1 MRLTVTA
8 VDPEQGQ
15 TADIMIEA
23 DPEAPAGELAE
34 QLHRRLRGGTPKA
47 PPVLYHGSTP
57 LPADQPMAAAA
68 LRSGS
73 LLSLDSPAPEAGPEP
88 DGVVELRGVGG
99 ADAGVVFRLPPG
111 DYEIGSAASCRI
123 QLRAEGLAKTAARL
137 KVHADSTATV
147 RSADQDGVTR
157 DGTEARDWTTWPLG
171 GVLAVGPALLEL
183 AAPSVPDAALQ
194 PSDDGVGL
202 DYNRP
207 PRLLPPPVNNRFQ
220 LPVPP
225 GKPTRNKLQLI
236 LIFAPLMMAGVS
248 FVIFNNPRF
257 LVFGFLSPVV
267 ALLSQFSNKRR
278 GKESYEDQL
287 KEYEEKKAALEQ
299 DVDEA
304 VLAEQHARR
313 LAAPDPASAL
323 LIATGPRQRLWER
336 RWRDGDF
343 LLMRLGVADRPAYV
357 ELQDPAEPEHR
368 RRVDRTTHAVPVT
381 VPLRAAGVMGVA
393 GGATA
398 EPLVRWLIA
407 QAAVLHSPS
416 DLRICVL
423 SGTSGADRWS
433 WVHWLPHCAPLG
445 EDTISLVG
453 ASAES
458 VGRRIAELT
467 AVIAARQG
475 AGDRAPRGGAAGEP
489 DVLVVLDGA
498 RRLRSLPGVIQ
509 ILRDGPAVG
518 VYALCVDDEARL
530 LPEECRAVAV
540 AGPKWLRAEQ
550 DSSDPVDEVRMDAP
564 TRSWCVGVARAL
576 APIRDVGDDADENL
590 LPASA
595 RLLDVLG
602 LEPPT
607 PDAVAAR
614 WVIAARSTRAVL
626 GEGVDGPFA
635 VDLAADGPHGL
646 IAGTTGSGKSELLQS
661 LVASLAVA
669 NRPDELNFVLVDYK
683 GGSAFAECEELPHTV
698 GMVTDLDT
706 HLVERALV
714 SLGAELKRR
723 EHILA
728 EAGAKDIDDYTDKR
742 TRHPELAP
750 MARLVLVID
759 EFASMVRELPDF
771 VSGLVNIAQRGRS
784 LGIHLIL
791 ATQRPSGA
799 VTADIRAN
807 TNLRIA
813 LRTTDTG
820 ESRDIID
827 APDSGQLSPRTPGRA
842 HARLGHAALLPFQT
856 GRIGGRR
863 PDASA
868 TDEDRPAPVL
878 TELHWEALGAP
889 MPRLQAQEDTF
900 QPVTDLSVL
909 VDAVRDAATQLSV
922 PPARRPW
929 LPPLPGIL
937 TLADLPARPEAAED
951 GRLTPVAYGLVD
963 VPTEQA
969 QRQLAFDLDEMG
981 HLYIIGS
988 PRSGRSQA
996 LRTLAAA
1003 LTGAHGCADVHLYGL
1018 DCGNGALQ
1026 ALGGLPHCG
1035 AVVDRGQVERVARLL
1050 NRLVAEVGRR
1060 RELLGRRGVA
1070 DLTELRR
1077 VLPGP
1082 ERPPHV
1088 LLLVDR
1094 FEAFERDFANY
1105 DQGSLMDAMTLLM
1118 REGASVGLHLVL
1130 TGDRILGQNRF
1141 SSNTEDKLV
1150 LRLNDR
1156 TDYSMVGL
1164 RSRDV
1169 PEDLPAGRGVLAKDT
1184 NSAQIAL
1191 IPGSDGTGA
1200 TGATGA
1206 GQAQALG
1213 VLAERVRERDADVPA
1228 ERRPFRVDVLPDE
1241 LDFAD
1246 ALARRPHTV
1255 SPLWAMIGVGGDELA
1270 AIGTDLSQVP
1280 SFVVAGPP
1288 RSGRSTVLLTMAKSL
1303 TASGTK
1309 IVVIAPR
1316 NSPLRHL
1323 VGQPGVVEVF
1333 TDADVAVADFR
1344 AALGKVDSPA
1354 GAILVDD
1361 AEMMINSEL
1370 DTDFV
1375 ALARGSA
1382 GDGWGLIMAGNN
1394 EALLGGIGG
1403 WQAAVR
1409 RNRCG
1414 ALLAPRLMGD
1424 GELVGARLPR
1434 GLMGQDSEPGRAHLQ
1449 LGDGRFTTV
1458 RVPATT
1464 VD

>member
-1 MRLTVTA
+1 M
-8 VDPEQGQ
+8 
-15 TADIMIEA
+15 
-23 DPEAPAGELAE
+23 
-34 QLHRRLRGGTPKA
+34 
-47 PPVLYHGSTP
+47 
-57 LPADQPMAAAA
+57 
-68 LRSGS
+68 
-73 LLSLDSPAPEAGPEP
+73 
-88 DGVVELRGVGG
+88 
-99 ADAGVVFRLPPG
+99 
-111 DYEIGSAASCRI
+111 
-123 QLRAEGLAKTAARL
+123 
-137 KVHADSTATV
+137 
-147 RSADQDGVTR
+147 
-157 DGTEARDWTTWPLG
+157 
-171 GVLAVGPALLEL
+171 
-183 AAPSVPDAALQ
+183 
-194 PSDDGVGL
+194 
-202 DYNRP
+202 
-207 PRLLPPPVNNRFQ
+207 
-220 LPVPP
+220 
-225 GKPTRNKLQLI
+225 
-236 LIFAPLMMAGVS
+236 
-248 FVIFNNPRF
+248 
-257 LVFGFLSPVV
+257 
-267 ALLSQFSNKRR
+267 
-278 GKESYEDQL
+278 
-287 KEYEEKKAALEQ
+287 
-299 DVDEA
+299 
-304 VLAEQHARR
+304 
-313 LAAPDPASAL
+313 
-323 LIATGPRQRLWER
+323 
-336 RWRDGDF
+336 
-343 LLMRLGVADRPAYV
+343 
-357 ELQDPAEPEHR
+357 
-368 RRVDRTTHAVPVT
+368 
-381 VPLRAAGVMGVA
+381 
-393 GGATA
+393 
-398 EPLVRWLIA
+398 
-407 QAAVLHSPS
+407 
-416 DLRICVL
+416 
-423 SGTSGADRWS
+423 
-433 WVHWLPHCAPLG
+433 
-445 EDTISLVG
+445 
-453 ASAES
+453 
-458 VGRRIAELT
+458 
-467 AVIAARQG
+467 
-475 AGDRAPRGGAAGEP
+475 
-489 DVLVVLDGA
+489 
-498 RRLRSLPGVIQ
+498 
-509 ILRDGPAVG
+509 
-518 VYALCVDDEARL
+518 
-530 LPEECRAVAV
+530 
-540 AGPKWLRAEQ
+540 
-550 DSSDPVDEVRMDAP
+550 
-564 TRSWCVGVARAL
+564 
-576 APIRDVGDDADENL
+576 
-590 LPASA
+590 
-595 RLLDVLG
+595 
-602 LEPPT
+602 
-607 PDAVAAR
+607 
-614 WVIAARSTRAVL
+614 
-626 GEGVDGPFA
+626 
-635 VDLAADGPHGL
+635 
-646 IAGTTGSGKSELLQS
+646 
-661 LVASLAVA
+661 
-669 NRPDELNFVLVDYK
+669 
-683 GGSAFAECEELPHTV
+683 
-698 GMVTDLDT
+698 
-706 HLVERALV
+706 
-714 SLGAELKRR
+714 
-723 EHILA
+723 
-728 EAGAKDIDDYTDKR
+728 
-742 TRHPELAP
+742 
-750 MARLVLVID
+750 
-759 EFASMVRELPDF
+759 
-771 VSGLVNIAQRGRS
+771 
-784 LGIHLIL
+784 
-791 ATQRPSGA
+791 
-799 VTADIRAN
+799 
-807 TNLRIA
+807 
-813 LRTTDTG
+813 
-820 ESRDIID
+820 
-827 APDSGQLSPRTPGRA
+827 
-842 HARLGHAALLPFQT
+842 
-856 GRIGGRR
+856 
-863 PDASA
+863 
-868 TDEDRPAPVL
+868 
-878 TELHWEALGAP
+878 
-889 MPRLQAQEDTF
+889 
-900 QPVTDLSVL
+900 
-909 VDAVRDAATQLSV
+909 
-922 PPARRPW
+922 
-929 LPPLPGIL
+929 
-937 TLADLPARPEAAED
+937 
-951 GRLTPVAYGLVD
+951 AYGLVD

-1141 SSNTEDKLV
+1141 SSTTEDKLV

-1191 IPGSDGTGA
+1191 IPGSDGSDGSDGTGA

-1309 IVVIAPR
+1309 LVVIAPR

>member
-1 MRLTVTA
+1 M
-8 VDPEQGQ
+8 
-15 TADIMIEA
+15 
-23 DPEAPAGELAE
+23 
-34 QLHRRLRGGTPKA
+34 
-47 PPVLYHGSTP
+47 
-57 LPADQPMAAAA
+57 
-68 LRSGS
+68 
-73 LLSLDSPAPEAGPEP
+73 
-88 DGVVELRGVGG
+88 
-99 ADAGVVFRLPPG
+99 
-111 DYEIGSAASCRI
+111 
-123 QLRAEGLAKTAARL
+123 
-137 KVHADSTATV
+137 
-147 RSADQDGVTR
+147 
-157 DGTEARDWTTWPLG
+157 
-171 GVLAVGPALLEL
+171 
-183 AAPSVPDAALQ
+183 
-194 PSDDGVGL
+194 
-202 DYNRP
+202 
-207 PRLLPPPVNNRFQ
+207 
-220 LPVPP
+220 
-225 GKPTRNKLQLI
+225 
-236 LIFAPLMMAGVS
+236 
-248 FVIFNNPRF
+248 
-257 LVFGFLSPVV
+257 
-267 ALLSQFSNKRR
+267 
-278 GKESYEDQL
+278 
-287 KEYEEKKAALEQ
+287 
-299 DVDEA
+299 
-304 VLAEQHARR
+304 
-313 LAAPDPASAL
+313 
-323 LIATGPRQRLWER
+323 
-336 RWRDGDF
+336 
-343 LLMRLGVADRPAYV
+343 
-357 ELQDPAEPEHR
+357 
-368 RRVDRTTHAVPVT
+368 
-381 VPLRAAGVMGVA
+381 
-393 GGATA
+393 
-398 EPLVRWLIA
+398 IA

-423 SGTSGADRWS
+423 SGAGGADRWS

-453 ASAES
+453 TSAES

-467 AVIAARQG
+467 AVIAARQE

-530 LPEECRAVAV
+530 LPEECSAVAV

-550 DSSDPVDEVRMDAP
+550 DSADPVDEVRMDAP

-683 GGSAFAECEELPHTV
+683 GGSAFAECEDLPHTV
-698 GMVTDLDT
+698 GMVTDLNT
-706 HLVERALV
+706 HLVGRALV

-742 TRHPELAP
+742 TRRPGLAP

-863 PDASA
+863 LDASA
-868 TDEDRPAPVL
+868 ADEDRPAPVL
-878 TELHWEALGAP
+878 TELDWEALGAP
-889 MPRLQAQEDTF
+889 IPRPQVQEDTF

-909 VDAVRDAATQLSV
+909 VEAVRDAATQLSV

-929 LPPLPGIL
+929 LPPLPDVL

-981 HLYIIGS
+981 HLYIVGS

-1003 LTGAHGCADVHLYGL
+1003 LAGAHRCADVHLYGL

-1035 AVVDRGQVERVARLL
+1035 AVVDRGQVERVTRLL

-1077 VLPGP
+1077 VLPET
-1082 ERPPHV
+1082 ERPPHI

-1118 REGASVGLHLVL
+1118 REGESVGLHLVM

-1141 SSNTEDKLV
+1141 SSTTEDKLV

-1164 RSRDV
+1164 HSRDV

-1191 IPGSDGTGA
+1191 IPGGDGGDGSARTD
-1200 TGATGA
+1200 ATGA

-1213 VLAERVRERDADVPA
+1213 VLAERVGERDADVPA
-1228 ERRPFRVDVLPDE
+1228 VRRPFCVDVLPDE

-1255 SPLWAMIGVGGDELA
+1255 SPLWAMVGVGGDELA

-1303 TASGTK
+1303 TAAGTK
-1309 IVVIAPR
+1309 IVAIAPR

-1323 VGQPGVVEVF
+1323 AGQPGVVEVF